1 MISAIAALHAI
12 GFIVPVNLRR
22 SRDERGSNRMPLHR
36 INCND
41 VTETLMRA
49 VEHADKMKY
58 VIVLHESKDDE
69 DVPGGVFTQDDVTV
83 AQMNWMVDQFKY
95 WLIR

>member
-1 MISAIAALHAI
+1 MSM
-12 GFIVPVNLRR
+12 N
-22 SRDERGSNRMPLHR
+22 R

-58 VIVLHESKDDE
+58 VIVLYESKDDE
-69 DVPGGVFTQDDVTV
+69 AVPGGVFTQDDVTL
-83 AQMNWMVDQFKY
+83 AQMNWLVDGFKH
-95 WLIR
+95 WLISPE